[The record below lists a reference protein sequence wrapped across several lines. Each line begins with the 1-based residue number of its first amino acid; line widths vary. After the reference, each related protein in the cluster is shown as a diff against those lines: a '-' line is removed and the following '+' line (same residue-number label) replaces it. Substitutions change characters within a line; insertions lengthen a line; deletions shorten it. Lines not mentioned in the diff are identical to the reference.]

1 MIDIEYTTSDLIN
14 HFESHKNA
22 YLEYNTTDNIFSI
35 SANNSNHITP
45 GALSEQY
52 YFEKNNNYSLKINCK
67 KNNVNAQPF
76 IYISNANNLNYTYS
90 KRTYITTLTA
100 TDYIINFGVPENSY
114 GRVNILL
121 GGDLADDVCYVNNM
135 KLNLFN
141 DNYYLK
147 LYKPDNEYNIAIG
160 ANALKNNISGT
171 YNTAIGFN
179 ALKNNTTSYL
189 NTVCG
194 NNSMVYNTT
203 GLNNCSFGY
212 ASLYNNISGNNNCSF
227 GNESLSKNT
236 IGNDNCS
243 VGKFSQYWNINGS
256 ANCSFGSFALLYS
269 NGNYNTA
276 IGKQSL
282 ETISSDVANTAIG
295 FLAGR
300 YNTGSNNTFLGA
312 YSGSNNF
319 NFNRTT
325 CVGFSSYAS
334 GSNRIILGTS
344 YESIHGNGPLNALSD
359 IRDKADIRDTEL
371 GLDFINQLRPV
382 DFKYDYREAYI
393 KPLSEKPDN
402 LSKEEEQEWHENNK
416 LENVSKDGSK
426 KRNRYH
432 HGFIAQEVGAL
443 NVFGGYKD
451 GVINGDLD
459 IKTLAYEEFI
469 APLVKAVQE
478 LTKMNKELK
487 AEVEELKKHKKIQLI
502 H

>member
-45 GALSEQY
+45 GAISEQY

-160 ANALKNNISGT
+160 ANALKDNISGT
-171 YNTAIGFN
+171 YNTA
-179 ALKNNTTSYL
+179 
-189 NTVCG
+189 CG
-194 NNSMVYNTT
+194 TNSLWFNTT
-203 GLNNCSFGY
+203 GYYNSAYGADSMLWNTTGANNCSFGGG
-212 ASLYNNISGNNNCSF
+212 SLFKNISGNNNCSF
-227 GNESLSKNT
+227 GYNNL
-236 IGNDNCS
+236 
-243 VGKFSQYWNINGS
+243 YWNINGS
-256 ANCSFGSFALLYS
+256 RNCSFGDRALLNS
-269 NGNYNTA
+269 NNNYNTA
-276 IGKQSL
+276 IGARAL
-282 ETISSDVANTAIG
+282 ETISSDFANTSIG
-295 FLAGR
+295 YSAGIS
-300 YNTGSNNTFLGA
+300 NTGSNNTFLGA

-382 DFKYDYREAYI
+382 DFKYDYREAYM
-393 KPLSEKPDN
+393 KPISEKPDN
-402 LSKEEEQEWHENNK
+402 LSKEEEQAWHENNK
-416 LENVSKDGSK
+416 LENVYKDGSK